1 MGCGSRGVRCRDR
14 RAWLIPCA
22 SASALIILLTLCSS
36 WLSPVGASAKSC
48 TIFTIS
54 NGETVLFGNNEDHY
68 DPGTVIE
75 FSPATK
81 TSHGLVRFGFRRD
94 DGSFNLQGVVN
105 DQGLVWDGNG
115 LPPARLNP
123 HPEKTY
129 SYRKDNYL
137 NRIAR
142 EAATVEEAIRISR
155 DFDFDHVHLEGR
167 MTYQIHIADATGDA
181 VVISAGPDGEVAYTR
196 KPPGNS
202 YLISTNFNLANPENG
217 AKSWRYDKA
226 AASLSGLLESTD
238 MTLED
243 AVGVLDEV
251 HLEDLISQTMYS
263 NAIDLKNGVIALS
276 YMARFDDMVY
286 LDIDEELAKGARI
299 EELRDRFSAETAEA
313 GEAAYRRLAMK
324 SRLSKAAAVVVL
336 FALIVSA
343 FLLVRSIRRS
353 RRASRAVR

>member
-123 HPEKTY
+123 HPEKAA
-129 SYRKDNYL
+129 SRHEL
-137 NRIAR
+137 NCTLDDVLSCSVRCLKPAGTAVLILLAQRRAELEETARRAGLQVTQATLVHSLGEGPPVLIMAALSSASTDAGSPRITRLCIAKQSG
-142 EAATVEEAIRISR
+142 ADSDLMKAV
-155 DFDFDHVHLEGR
+155 FEGR
-167 MTYQIHIADATGDA
+167 W
-181 VVISAGPDGEVAYTR
+181 
-196 KPPGNS
+196 
-202 YLISTNFNLANPENG
+202 NLSDHPLG
-217 AKSWRYDKA
+217 
-226 AASLSGLLESTD
+226 
-238 MTLED
+238 
-243 AVGVLDEV
+243 
-251 HLEDLISQTMYS
+251 
-263 NAIDLKNGVIALS
+263 
-276 YMARFDDMVY
+276 
-286 LDIDEELAKGARI
+286 
-299 EELRDRFSAETAEA
+299 
-313 GEAAYRRLAMK
+313 
-324 SRLSKAAAVVVL
+324 
-336 FALIVSA
+336 
-343 FLLVRSIRRS
+343 
-353 RRASRAVR
+353 